1 MRIDR
6 RDLMNRTA
14 LAVIAG
20 VTAGL
25 APSLSH
31 ALSEDEA
38 TAHVHG
44 TITEI
49 LALVD
54 GPGDSASKAPRL
66 LAIMERRAA
75 MSQIARFAAGIAWR
89 GMNDDQQTRFVT
101 AFGKFISG
109 VYAGRFQEYAGG
121 GPQGEGFEMGRVIDA
136 GRKGMLVKTT
146 IVTTDEAPVVV
157 EWLVTDRPGR
167 VVIADFVIEGV
178 SMLITEREE
187 IGSMLEARGGNVDK
201 LIADLATLSNDRA
214 LASGAEGGN

>member
-6 RDLMNRTA
+6 RDLLNRTA
-14 LAVIAG
+14 LAVVAG
-20 VTAGL
+20 ITAGL

-38 TAHVHG
+38 IAHVQS
-44 TITEI
+44 TISEI
-49 LALVD
+49 MTLVD

-75 MSQIARFAAGIAWR
+75 MPQIARFTAGIAWR
-89 GMNDDQQTRFVT
+89 GMKADQQTRFVA
-101 AFGKFISG
+101 AFGKFISRI
-109 VYAGRFQEYAGG
+109 YAGRFQEYAGG
-121 GPQGEGFEMGRVIDA
+121 RPTGEAFKMGRVIDA

-146 IVTTDEAPVVV
+146 IIRTGEAPVVV

-187 IGSMLEARGGNVDK
+187 IGSMLEARGGNVEK
-201 LIADLATLSNDRA
+201 LIADLAT
-214 LASGAEGGN
+214 